1 MGSRH
6 PWEITLREFVE
17 KVRRYYGIEV
27 DTKALERI
35 HIFRRGDRAF
45 LLPGLDSDVILDPDL
60 IRALCRMFNLPPLDF
75 ALDPDPDDN

>member
-27 DTKALERI
+27 DASILDRI
-35 HIFRRGDRAF
+35 YVFRRGDRVF
-45 LLPGLDSDVILDPDL
+45 VLPGLDSDIILDPDL
-60 IRALCRMFNLPPLDF
+60 IRELCVLFNLPPLDF
-75 ALDPDPDDN
+75 ALDPDPDD